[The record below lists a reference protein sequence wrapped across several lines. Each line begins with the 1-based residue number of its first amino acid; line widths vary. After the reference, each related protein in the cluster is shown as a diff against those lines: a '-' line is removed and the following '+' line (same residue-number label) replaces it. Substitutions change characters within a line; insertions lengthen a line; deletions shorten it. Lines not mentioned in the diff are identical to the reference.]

1 MMLCVYLTM
10 LLYIIYYVGGVHHF
24 YESITGLI
32 CTSNFMTLKAHNYAY
47 EYDMG
52 IQERLNMVSSM
63 GCVIFT
69 VLASSQ
75 REVMIH

>member
-1 MMLCVYLTM
+1 
-10 LLYIIYYVGGVHHF
+10 
-24 YESITGLI
+24 
-32 CTSNFMTLKAHNYAY
+32 
-47 EYDMG
+47 MG